1 MSRGKRY
8 EGDPQLNLKKVFGV
22 LIAILVIVLF
32 IIGIRKIIK
41 ADKKNLVSKNIP
53 LYYYTVCTNGNWGV
67 INSSGNT
74 VIEPANG
81 EMIIIPNKS
90 KGVFLCTYEVNYVEG
105 TYKTKAVNEKNQE
118 IFTGYDNILALQNYD
133 ENKNMWYEDNVLKVQ
148 KDGKF
153 GLINLDGKEVLPC
166 EYDSIDTLKGVK
178 NNLVV
183 KKESKLGLVN
193 SNGEVI
199 LDTLYEKIDN
209 IVDNNKYIVKLDG
222 TWLVIAKDGTKYL
235 EGKVSNVA
243 GMNNDN
249 IIVINNGKYGI
260 INLGEEEKVPY
271 EYEELRY
278 CFDNKYIAKKD
289 GKYGVINL
297 DKDVLVEFKYTNIL
311 HNYNTE
317 YLKAQKENGAFDY
330 ISKDMAVKFTA
341 GDESVISNNYIAVKV
356 SGETKY
362 YSLSLDEKA
371 NKDLFTTNTL
381 FVYKDNGKYG
391 FKNKD
396 GKVVVEAKYEDA
408 TEQND
413 CGFVAVKKDGLW
425 GALDQY
431 GKVVCE
437 TKYNLDNNQT
447 IDFIGKWHIGV
458 GKNACYYTDAE

>member
-22 LIAILVIVLF
+22 LIVIVVLILF
-32 IIGIRKIIK
+32 VVGIKKIIK
-41 ADKKNLVSKNIP
+41 ADKSQLVSKNIE
-53 LYYYTVCTNGNWGV
+53 LSYYTVCTNGNWGV
-67 INSSGNT
+67 INSSGNI
-74 VIEPANG
+74 VLEPANG
-81 EMIIIPNKS
+81 EMVIIPNKF
-90 KGVFLCTYEVNYVEG
+90 KPVFICTYEVNYLEG
-105 TYKTKAVNEKNQE
+105 TYSSKAVNEKNQD
-118 IFTGYDNILALQNYD
+118 IFTDYDNVFAIQNYD
-133 ENKNMWYEDNVLKVQ
+133 NNYNMWYEDNVLKVQ

-153 GLINLDGKEVLPC
+153 GLINLDGKELLPC
-166 EYDSIDTLKGVK
+166 EYDSIESLKGVK
-178 NNLVV
+178 NTILI
-183 KKESKLGLVN
+183 KKESKVGLVN
-193 SNGEVI
+193 SNGEVL
-199 LDTLYEKIDN
+199 LDAVYEKIDN
-209 IVDNNKYIVKLDG
+209 MADNNKYIVKLDG
-222 TWLVIAKDGTKYL
+222 TWLVMAKDGTKYL

-243 GMNNDN
+243 GINNDN
-249 IIVINNGKYGI
+249 VIVINNGKYGV
-260 INLGEEEKVPY
+260 INLGEEEKIPY

-297 DKDVLVEFKYTNIL
+297 DKDVLVDFKYSNII
-311 HNYNTE
+311 YNNGTE
-317 YLKAQKENGAFDY
+317 YLKAQSENGLFDY
-330 ISKDMAVKFTA
+330 ISKDMTVKFIA
-341 GDESVISNNYIAVKV
+341 DEEIIVENDYMAVKV

-362 YSLSLDEKA
+362 YNLKLDEKSS
-371 NKDLFTTNTL
+371 KDIFTTNTL

-408 TEQND
+408 TEQNE

-437 TKYNLDNNQT
+437 TKYNLDNNQV

-458 GKNACYYTDAE
+458 GQNACYYTDAE